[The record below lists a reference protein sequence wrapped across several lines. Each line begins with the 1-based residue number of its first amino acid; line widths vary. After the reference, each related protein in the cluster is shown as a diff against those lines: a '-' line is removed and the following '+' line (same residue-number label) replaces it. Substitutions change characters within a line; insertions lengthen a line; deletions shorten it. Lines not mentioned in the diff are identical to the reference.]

1 MPIIIDQDGK
11 REVSEQEYNNYLIEL
26 HSIWNKE
33 AHISDINLLH
43 DKLFFSLIK
52 DYNYS
57 GGLAE
62 LMLWSQLP
70 ETEYYIE
77 ATKLKQWYIDT
88 YKIILDYKTEVNET
102 NFIQPEIFIENLPAF
117 IP

>member
-1 MPIIIDQDGK
+1 L
-11 REVSEQEYNNYLIEL
+11 Y
-26 HSIWNKE
+26 SIWNKD

-52 DYNYS
+52 DYGYS

-70 ETEYYIE
+70 ETEYFTE
-77 ATKLKQWYIDT
+77 ACKLKQWYTDT
-88 YKIILDYKTEVNET
+88 YQIILDYKITVDKT
-102 NFIQPEIFIENLPAF
+102 NFIQPEVFIENLPVF
-117 IP
+117 TP